1 MASQSFPLTPVTKI
15 QGWHRGDLGI
25 DQPHLETLEA
35 PEIVTSL
42 VRISK
47 APYYPKF
54 SHTASRM
61 LPKMFKMA
69 PKMDPKSDP
78 KTKKLDV

>member
-1 MASQSFPLTPVTKI
+1 M
-15 QGWHRGDLGI
+15 
-25 DQPHLETLEA
+25 DQPHLETSEA
-35 PEIVTSL
+35 PEIVTSF

-54 SHTASRM
+54 SHKASRM
-61 LPKMFKMA
+61 LPKMSKMA

-78 KTKKLDV
+78 KTKKLDL